1 MSIFS
6 RKKKPLGFE
15 NQACLTINKDGLI
28 NAKPPIFAYWW
39 DVNQNFGDWI
49 GPWLIGL
56 MTDRVVINT
65 RDQRVNESL
74 FSVGSILG
82 HITEDQGVVDI
93 WGSGLIAPLEQKKI
107 LKRLKSSFI
116 PQIHAVRGTLT
127 QQEIQNKLNWK
138 VPNVYGDPA
147 LLISDYYQP
156 HSLDI
161 KIAICPHHIHYQE
174 VKNKLAGCDDIH
186 VVDVMQSPEKVIDE
200 IASADVCL
208 SSSLHGLII
217 AQAYEVPWRWL
228 RFSEDQLVGDK
239 FKFYDFFSIF
249 ENGEKIL
256 PIDVSYEHL
265 DQAFIRL
272 QANTGSL
279 GKMNISLND
288 LKNSFPL

>member
-15 NQACLTINKDGLI
+15 HQACLTINKGGLI
-28 NAKPPIFAYWW
+28 HTQPPLFAYWW

-49 GPWLIGL
+49 GPWLIAL
-56 MTDRVVINT
+56 MTDRVVVNT
-65 RDQRVNESL
+65 REQQVSTSL
-74 FSVGSILG
+74 FSVGSIFG
-82 HITEDQGVVDI
+82 HITADQGTVDV
-93 WGSGLIAPLEQKKI
+93 WGSGIIAPLEQKKI
-107 LKRLKSSFI
+107 LKRLKASST
-116 PQIHAVRGTLT
+116 PQIHAVRGKLT

-138 VPNVYGDPA
+138 VPNIYGDPA
-147 LLISDYYQP
+147 LLISDYYK
-156 HSLDI
+156 HRSLNI
-161 KIAICPHHIHYQE
+161 KIAICPHHIHYQK
-174 VKNKLAGCDDIH
+174 VKDKLSGYEDVH